1 MENKKYK
8 KYPSNSI
15 EYFYKYSN
23 NSIPKSSIEQEEADS
38 PNSTRYETKT
48 KSNRKIKKTV
58 EFNQN
63 VTVINIQS
71 YKKEMR
77 KNYYKNY
84 PNIFD
89 EDFNDDMKCINCNIF

>member
-1 MENKKYK
+1 MENKHYK
-8 KYPSNSI
+8 RYPSNSI

-23 NSIPKSSIEQEEADS
+23 NNIPKSSIEQEETES
-38 PNSTRYETKT
+38 PNSTRYETKP
-48 KSNRKIKKTV
+48 KSNRKIKKKV

-77 KNYYKNY
+77 KNLYKNY
-84 PNIFD
+84 QNFLD
-89 EDFNDDMKCINCNIF
+89 EDFNDEMKCVECNIF